1 MKRQR
6 LSKSFAYAPT
16 VFKASSL
23 NNTCASHEE
32 SFSWISIKTAILEL
46 LINGPSINRVIKPH
60 QWGDYNGT
68 VADWANLFLV
78 LSLRIRTQLNSPK
91 KQRFSIEPFLI
102 LSLEEEGAIKQSV
115 EDKVHE
121 VSGLLLFAG
130 SLSSLNQMNA
140 AIRKKISS
148 FFSVCSQKSET
159 KKSVSLGQQHLWF
172 IQRNDCRAAAV
183 SSGRLMRDGG
193 RRRLRQIYES
203 SSFMSCPSDGAIIS
217 HRHANE
223 LQNFSTHNL

>member
-1 MKRQR
+1 MQAKNGKRMKRQR
-6 LSKSFAYAPT
+6 LSKSSAYAPT
-16 VFKASSL
+16 VFKASSR

-60 QWGDYNGT
+60 QGDYNGT
-68 VADWANLFLV
+68 VADCANLFLV

-91 KQRFSIEPFLI
+91 RQRFSIEPFLI
-102 LSLEEEGAIKQSV
+102 LSLEEEGAIEQSV

-121 VSGLLLFAG
+121 VSGLLLFTG

-140 AIRKKISS
+140 AIRKKFSS

-193 RRRLRQIYES
+193 KKT
-203 SSFMSCPSDGAIIS
+203 PP
-217 HRHANE
+217 
-223 LQNFSTHNL
+223 NLWI